1 MNTKKN
7 QNKTKNQ
14 LNKSQKVL
22 IICTWSFND
31 LSFLEDIYLFVEVFL
46 CKMKISLMLFPCA
59 YY

>member
-31 LSFLEDIYLFVEVFL
+31 LSFLEDIYLFVEFFYT
-46 CKMKISLMLFPCA
+46 K
-59 YY
+59 